1 VILARKGAK
10 SRTRITGL
18 RSKTTKARTHVDRL
32 RAANADL
39 KKKLAEALEQQT
51 ATSEVLRVIAGTP
64 EDSRRAL
71 DTIAETAARMFD
83 AAGVNFRRIEGDVLR
98 VVGAAGP
105 TMARVWEAL
114 PDLPLEP
121 TDLAVRSV
129 LDNRQMSIED
139 RRVALANERG
149 QVARVLRDLPVR
161 SQAFTPPS
169 RQGKAI
175 GVMIVA
181 RSEVRPFQPG
191 ELDLMRGFADQ
202 AVIAIEN
209 ARLLKELR
217 QRTADLSESLQQQ
230 TATADVLKVISRS
243 TFDLQAVLQTLVE
256 SAVRLCEADSGHI
269 ARPNEAGFFQSVAN
283 YGMSP
288 EFIAVFERIPFK
300 AGRDSVMG

>member
-1 VILARKGAK
+1 
-10 SRTRITGL
+10 
-18 RSKTTKARTHVDRL
+18 
-32 RAANADL
+32 
-39 KKKLAEALEQQT
+39 
-51 ATSEVLRVIAGTP
+51 
-64 EDSRRAL
+64 
-71 DTIAETAARMFD
+71 
-83 AAGVNFRRIEGDVLR
+83 
-98 VVGAAGP
+98 
-105 TMARVWEAL
+105 
-114 PDLPLEP
+114 

-161 SQAFTPPS
+161 SQAFTPLS

-175 GVMIVA
+175 GVMIGA
-181 RSEVRPFQPG
+181 RSEGRPLQPG

-243 TFDLQAVLQTLVE
+243 AFDLPTVLNTLVE
-256 SAVRLCEADSGHI
+256 SAAQLCEGD
-269 ARPNEAGFFQSVAN
+269 
-283 YGMSP
+283 
-288 EFIAVFERIPFK
+288 K
-300 AGRDSVMG
+300 AQILR

>member
-1 VILARKGAK
+1 
-10 SRTRITGL
+10 
-18 RSKTTKARTHVDRL
+18 THVDRL

-39 KKKLAEALEQQT
+39 KKKLAESLEQQT

-105 TMARVWEAL
+105 TVAGPGPPRGGVWGPCRA
-114 PDLPLEP
+114 PPQNPRDLGG
-121 TDLAVRSV
+121 RSV
-129 LDNRQMSIED
+129 LDNPQMSFGD

-161 SQAFTPPS
+161 SQAFTPLS

-217 QRTADLSESLQQQ
+217 QRPAALS
-230 TATADVLKVISRS
+230 D
-243 TFDLQAVLQTLVE
+243 
-256 SAVRLCEADSGHI
+256 G
-269 ARPNEAGFFQSVAN
+269 
-283 YGMSP
+283 
-288 EFIAVFERIPFK
+288 
-300 AGRDSVMG
+300 